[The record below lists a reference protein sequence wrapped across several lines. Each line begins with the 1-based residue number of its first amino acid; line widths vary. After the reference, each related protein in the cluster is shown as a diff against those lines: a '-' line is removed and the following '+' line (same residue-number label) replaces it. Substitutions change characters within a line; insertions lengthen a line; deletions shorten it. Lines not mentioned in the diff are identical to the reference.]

1 MDFKDRLKEA
11 RTRKNL
17 SQVKLA
23 ELTGVNV
30 MNISRY
36 ERGEHKP
43 NTEILTKLA
52 NVLDVTT
59 DFLMS
64 GTIDEAAQNV
74 ISDKEL
80 LTQFQDIAKLPN
92 ERKIIIKEV
101 IDSFLFKSKIQQQLI
116 RP

>member
-1 MDFKDRLKEA
+1 MDFKDRLKEV

-17 SQVKLA
+17 SQGKLA

-43 NTEILTKLA
+43 NTDILTKLA

-64 GTIDEAAQNV
+64 GTIDEAAQNI

-80 LTQFQDIAKLPN
+80 LTQFQDISKLPN
-92 ERKIIIKEV
+92 ERKVIIKEV
-101 IDSFLFKSKIQQQLI
+101 IDSFLFKSRIQQQLI

>member
-11 RTRKNL
+11 RKRKNL

-92 ERKIIIKEV
+92 ERKIIIK
-101 IDSFLFKSKIQQQLI
+101 
-116 RP
+116 

>member
-1 MDFKDRLKEA
+1 
-11 RTRKNL
+11 
-17 SQVKLA
+17 
-23 ELTGVNV
+23 

>member
-17 SQVKLA
+17 SQGKLA

-43 NTEILTKLA
+43 NTEILTKMA
-52 NVLDVTT
+52 NALEVTT

-92 ERKIIIKEV
+92 ERKLIIKEV
-101 IDSFLFKSKIQQQLI
+101 IDSFLFKSKVQQQLI
-116 RP
+116 RQ